1 MIKSFL
7 STCFFALA
15 LTLNTAVA
23 EPLHGISMHGEP
35 ALPADYKHFSY
46 ANPNAPKG
54 GKIAYGV
61 VGTFDSLNPF
71 ILKSMRT
78 TARGMNDPEFGNLY
92 FDSLMQRSRDE
103 AFTMYGLLAETVEWD
118 EERTFL
124 QFNINPKA
132 RWHDG
137 VPVTADDVIF
147 TFETMKEKGRPPYN
161 RRLARV
167 ERMEKVSDLSV
178 KFVFNEDSNREFPLI
193 LALMPII
200 PKHDTDAVTFDS
212 TTRNIPVG
220 SGPYKIKEV
229 KLGER
234 ITYERDPNYWAKDVP
249 SKVGFDNYDEIRI
262 EYFLSQT
269 AQFEAFKKGL
279 FDVYP
284 EGSPTHWQTA
294 YNFSAVD
301 NGDIVKQAFP
311 KQRPSGMYGFVF
323 NTRRDIF
330 KDIKVRKALSLMF
343 DFEWVNK
350 NLYGGVYTRTQS
362 FWQGSDLSS
371 FQNPANDI
379 EKALLA
385 PFPDAVSPD
394 IMDGTYKLPVTDAS
408 GRDRKLLRQALG
420 LLQAAGYK
428 IEGGKLIAT
437 DGKQF
442 AFEVMPQNED
452 QEKLALAYQRSLKAL
467 GIEMSIRTVDDAQ
480 YQQRSQTYDFDMII
494 KAFTSSFS
502 PGAEQIWRWSSRAV
516 EPEGTASFAGVA
528 NPAIDAM
535 IDALVNAR
543 TKEDFQA
550 AVRAYDR
557 TLLSGHY
564 LIPAYHLGE
573 TWVAHRNYIKFPQ
586 GKQPIYGY
594 QLPVWW
600 DGRAE

>member
-1 MIKSFL
+1 MIKSLF
-7 STCFFALA
+7 STCIFALA
-15 LTLNTAVA
+15 LTANTTLA

-35 ALPADYKHFSY
+35 ALPADYKHFPY
-46 ANPNAPKG
+46 ANPDAPKG
-54 GKIAYGV
+54 GKISYGV

-78 TARGMNDPEFGNLY
+78 AARGIIDPEFGHLY
-92 FDSLMQRSRDE
+92 YDTLMQRSRDE

-118 EERTFL
+118 DERTFL
-124 QFNINPKA
+124 QFNLNPKA

-137 VPVTADDVIF
+137 KPVTADDIIF
-147 TFETMKEKGRPPYN
+147 TFETMTEKGRPPYS

-178 KFVFNEDSNREFPLI
+178 KFIFNEKSNREFPLI
-193 LALMPII
+193 LGLMPII
-200 PKHDTDAVTFDS
+200 PKHDTDAANFDS
-212 TTRNIPVG
+212 ITMDIPVG
-220 SGPYKIKEV
+220 SGPYKVKEIRP
-229 KLGER
+229 GER
-234 ITYERDPNYWAKDVP
+234 ITYERDPNYWAKDIP
-249 SKVGFDNYDEIRI
+249 SKVGFDNYDEIRV

-284 EGSPTHWQTA
+284 EGNPTHWQTA
-294 YNFSAVD
+294 YNFSAVND
-301 NGDIVKQAFP
+301 GEIIKQTFK

-343 DFEWVNK
+343 DFEWINK

-371 FQNPANDI
+371 YQNPANDI

-385 PFPDAVSPD
+385 PFPDAVSQD
-394 IMDGTYKLPVTDAS
+394 IMDGTYQLPVTDAS

-420 LLQAAGYK
+420 LFQEAGYK
-428 IEGGKLIAT
+428 IDGGKLIGT
-437 DGKQF
+437 DGKQLT
-442 AFEVMPQNED
+442 FEVMPQNED

-467 GIEMSIRTVDDAQ
+467 GIEMSVRTVDDAQ
-480 YQQRSQTYDFDMII
+480 YQKRSQTYDFDMII

-502 PGAEQIWRWSSRAV
+502 PGGEQVWRWSSRAV
-516 EPEGTASFAGVA
+516 EPEGTFNFAGVA
-528 NPAIDAM
+528 SPAVDAM

-543 TKEDFQA
+543 TTEDFQA

-564 LIPAYHLGE
+564 IIPAYHLGE
-573 TWVAHRNYIKFPQ
+573 TWVAHRDYIKFPE

>member
-1 MIKSFL
+1 MIKSLL
-7 STCFFALA
+7 STCILALA
-15 LTLNTAVA
+15 LTANTTMA
-23 EPLHGISMHGEP
+23 EPVHGISMHGEP
-35 ALPADYKHFSY
+35 ALSADYKHFSY

-54 GKIAYGV
+54 GKISYGV

-78 TARGMNDPEFGNLY
+78 TARGIIDPEFGNLY
-92 FDSLMQRSRDE
+92 YDTLMQRSRDE

-118 EERTFL
+118 EDRTFL

-137 VPVTADDVIF
+137 KPVTADDVIF
-147 TFETMKEKGRPPYN
+147 TFETMTEKGRPPYS

-167 ERMEKVSDLSV
+167 ERMEKISELSV
-178 KFVFNEDSNREFPLI
+178 KFVFNEKSNREFPLI

-200 PKHDTDAVTFDS
+200 PKHGTDVEKFGDS
-212 TTRNIPVG
+212 TMDISVG

-229 KLGER
+229 KPGER
-234 ITYERDPNYWAKDVP
+234 IIYQRDPNYWGKDIP

-279 FDVYP
+279 FDIYP

-301 NGDIVKQAFP
+301 DGDVVKQAFE

-330 KDIKVRKALSLMF
+330 KDVNVRKALSLMF
-343 DFEWVNK
+343 DFEWINK

-362 FWQGSDLSS
+362 FWQGSKLSS

-379 EKALLA
+379 EMALLA

-394 IMDGTYKLPVTDAS
+394 IMDGSYKLSVSDAS
-408 GRDRKLLRQALG
+408 GRDRKLLRQALS
-420 LLQAAGYK
+420 LLQEAGYK
-428 IEGGKLIAT
+428 IDGGKLIGS

-452 QEKLALAYQRSLKAL
+452 QEKLALAYQRSVKAL
-467 GIEMSIRTVDDAQ
+467 GIEMSVRTVDDAQ
-480 YQQRSQTYDFDMII
+480 YQKRSQTYDFDMII

-516 EPEGTASFAGVA
+516 EPEGTFNFAGVA
-528 NPAIDAM
+528 SPAIDAM

-543 TKEDFQA
+543 TTDDFEA

-564 LIPAYHLGE
+564 IIPAYHLGE
-573 TWVAHRNYIKFPQ
+573 TWVAHRNYVKFPE

-600 DGRAE
+600 DGRVE